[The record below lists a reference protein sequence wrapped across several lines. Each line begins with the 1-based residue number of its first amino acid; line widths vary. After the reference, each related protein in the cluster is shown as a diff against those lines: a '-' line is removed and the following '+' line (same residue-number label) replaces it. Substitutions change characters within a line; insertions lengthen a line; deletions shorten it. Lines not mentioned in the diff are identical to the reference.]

1 MGRIPVLLLFLL
13 LLNSSKAASQLN
25 LSRVVD
31 TMDKKIYLKVL
42 PQNFYSQHMGFFC
55 KKEVQVQKYTR
66 LPLFFRLGTREYV
79 DMLERKSSKY
89 EFRKT
94 KYEN

>member
-25 LSRVVD
+25 LRRGID

-42 PQNFYSQHMGFFC
+42 PRNFYSQHMGFFC
-55 KKEVQVQKYTR
+55 KKEVQVQHYTR
-66 LPLFFRLGTREYV
+66 LPLFFRLGTKEYV
-79 DMLERKSSKY
+79 DWMERRNGKY
-89 EFRKT
+89 EISKT
-94 KYEN
+94 N